1 MIRRNF
7 IAAVSSLTLLASA
20 TSALAEDVVLRFSNW
35 LPPTHPILTDM
46 IEPWAAE
53 VKAATE
59 GRVSV
64 QILPALGAPGAHFDM
79 VRNGVADIAFGVHGY
94 TPERFKLT
102 EMVEL
107 PFTAEN
113 AQVNSI
119 ANWRTYQKYFMEANE
134 HEGTH
139 LLGLWVPGSYQLFTR
154 AGVEGVDDLDG
165 LRIRVPG
172 AIVEQIA
179 TKLGLVSISSPLT
192 EAYDQ
197 ISRGIIDGMFQ
208 TYGTV
213 LDFNMSE
220 HMPVVMTVPGGFA
233 ASSQFIVV
241 GDAAWNRISPEDQE
255 AINALSGEAM
265 VSKFATVWQAHNA
278 KAIDELM
285 AGGLTRIELA
295 GADLDEMKERL
306 APIWDQWTEDAKAKG
321 VDADAAV
328 AFYQEQL
335 DEVAE
340 ELGVD
345 RN

>member
-1 MIRRNF
+1 MMKRKL

-20 TSALAEDVVLRFSNW
+20 TGALAEDVVLRFSNW

-53 VKAATE
+53 VEAATE
-59 GRVSV
+59 GRVPL

-113 AQVNSI
+113 AQVNSV
-119 ANWRTYQKYFMEANE
+119 ANWRTYQKFFMDANE

-154 AGVEGVDDLDG
+154 AGVETIDDLDG

-172 AIVEQIA
+172 ATVEQIA
-179 TKLGLVSISSPLT
+179 TKLSLVSISSPLT

-213 LDFNMSE
+213 VDFNMSE
-220 HMPVVMTVPGGFA
+220 HMPVAMTVPGGFA

-241 GDAAWNRISPEDQE
+241 SDAAWDRISPEDQE
-255 AINALSGEAM
+255 AISALSGEEM

-278 KAIDELM
+278 KSIDELM
-285 AGGLTRIELA
+285 ADGLMRVELA
-295 GADLDEMKERL
+295 GDDLDAMKERL
-306 APIWDQWTEDAKAKG
+306 APVWNQWIEDANARG

-328 AFYQEQL
+328 AFYKNQL
-335 DEVAE
+335 DSVAA